1 MVWSFSVIFLE
12 FTQSLNNVVLFLF
25 LLVVLK
31 FDECVEQNRLVCLSL
46 MRSLQPS
53 LMPLR
58 TKCCP
63 KGSLVALG
71 RLVNRVAQGYLRGW
85 GGVTK
90 GHVLLKGVGMLVVQ
104 LELST

>member
-1 MVWSFSVIFLE
+1 
-12 FTQSLNNVVLFLF
+12 
-25 LLVVLK
+25 
-31 FDECVEQNRLVCLSL
+31 

-71 RLVNRVAQGYLRGW
+71 RLVNHVAQGYLRGW